1 MGKVFGFLFSVLSLY
16 THPTV
21 HALNLI
27 LFIPLIHRGV
37 FRLLY
42 RVFYRCILAPSSG
55 NVFHYVWLRCYTDC
69 GCLDGPIF
77 PPRLYNINT
86 KIIHSPLLQ
95 HFPVSSLVGASNQN
109 LSSVIPK
116 FSDFGVRINVNNKIC
131 IPFWNFSVLLFYKHK
146 HYTNTYVSHL
156 FPLGCTREVWW
167 VGGLVT
173 GLFQCYNVRLTI
185 AWSK

>member
-1 MGKVFGFLFSVLSLY
+1 MVFGFLFSVLSLY

-55 NVFHYVWLRCYTDC
+55 NVFHYLWLRCYTDC

-77 PPRLYNINT
+77 PPTLYNINT
-86 KIIHSPLLQ
+86 KIVPSQLLQ
-95 HFPVSSLVGASNQN
+95 HLLVRSLVGANQVWYKSFPIFGPHYCQCN
-109 LSSVIPK
+109 FDGHIFLS
-116 FSDFGVRINVNNKIC
+116 
-131 IPFWNFSVLLFYKHK
+131 
-146 HYTNTYVSHL
+146 
-156 FPLGCTREVWW
+156 
-167 VGGLVT
+167 
-173 GLFQCYNVRLTI
+173 
-185 AWSK
+185 